1 MGKEQLKQGM
11 LVTTS
16 RERRPITIDPQLQ
29 SVLEHLNAARKDF
42 SEAYTRITNEGA
54 KNYSSMLRDFLT
66 DIESAIGETSCLA
79 TSKIE
84 LDLMR
89 EYNREEEKK

>member
-1 MGKEQLKQGM
+1 MK
-11 LVTTS
+11 
-16 RERRPITIDPQLQ
+16 PITIDPQLQ

-54 KNYSSMLRDFLT
+54 KNYSTMLRDFMT

-79 TSKIE
+79 IE

-89 EYNREEEKK
+89 EYNTRKEER

>member
-1 MGKEQLKQGM
+1 MK
-11 LVTTS
+11 
-16 RERRPITIDPQLQ
+16 PITIDSQLQ

-42 SEAYTRITNEGA
+42 SEAYTCITNEGA
-54 KNYSSMLRDFLT
+54 KNYSSMLRDFMS

-84 LDLMR
+84 IDLRR
-89 EYNREEEKK
+89 EYNIEEEEK

>member
-1 MGKEQLKQGM
+1 MK
-11 LVTTS
+11 
-16 RERRPITIDPQLQ
+16 PITIDSQLQ

-42 SEAYTRITNEGA
+42 SEAYIRITNEGV
-54 KNYSSMLRDFLT
+54 KNYSTMLRDFMT

-89 EYNREEEKK
+89 EYNIRKEEK

>member
-1 MGKEQLKQGM
+1 M
-11 LVTTS
+11 
-16 RERRPITIDPQLQ
+16 
-29 SVLEHLNAARKDF
+29 
-42 SEAYTRITNEGA
+42 
-54 KNYSSMLRDFLT
+54 T

-89 EYNREEEKK
+89 EYNTRKEER

>member
-1 MGKEQLKQGM
+1 MK
-11 LVTTS
+11 
-16 RERRPITIDPQLQ
+16 PITIDPQLQ

-42 SEAYTRITNEGA
+42 SEAYTRIT
-54 KNYSSMLRDFLT
+54 KNYSTMLRDFMT

-89 EYNREEEKK
+89 EYNTRKEER

>member
-1 MGKEQLKQGM
+1 MK
-11 LVTTS
+11 
-16 RERRPITIDPQLQ
+16 PITIDPQLQ

-54 KNYSSMLRDFLT
+54 KNYPSMLRDFMT
-66 DIESAIGETSCLA
+66 DMESAISETSCLA

-84 LDLMR
+84 IDLMR
-89 EYNREEEKK
+89 EYNTRKEEK